1 MKKLIFLLLLIPI
14 LSFSQKKKT
23 AFIVYFVPISKN
35 VKKKYFVLNRNVQY
49 WKYYS
54 TIVDNNSS
62 DLTED
67 LTNSSFLTRDSKQIL
82 FNNIFNKAKNGEL
95 VVYKHSDEY
104 GFNFFGPSPNNTW
117 RGEKEILK
125 KQEIQRNI
133 SYLRSRISTD
143 KEGEV
148 IIDDNGLLVYEQ
160 YLEKS
165 NIDDFIGI
173 KFYEEW
179 IFDYKNLTI
188 DKKILAYAPAIR
200 AISPVTNE
208 LVGFRCPFIVE
219 NKNLKTNQIIA
230 TDFYSNTDIFCSSD
244 ADSWFYG
251 NLEPSVKYPFIK
263 EALTNENNSYYEC
276 SPPYNKK
283 ISNIDALSFESFRDS
298 IGDDGNQGIDKDGNA
313 VLAKDLNYY
322 LPDEINSFG
331 FVENWFFDKKNSS
344 FGKEVNGISLE
355 VSGVI
360 NYVEDV
366 IKPIFLDVIKPIF
379 LIKN

>member
-1 MKKLIFLLLLIPI
+1 M
-14 LSFSQKKKT
+14 
-23 AFIVYFVPISKN
+23 
-35 VKKKYFVLNRNVQY
+35 
-49 WKYYS
+49 
-54 TIVDNNSS
+54 
-62 DLTED
+62 
-67 LTNSSFLTRDSKQIL
+67 
-82 FNNIFNKAKNGEL
+82 
-95 VVYKHSDEY
+95 
-104 GFNFFGPSPNNTW
+104 
-117 RGEKEILK
+117 
-125 KQEIQRNI
+125 
-133 SYLRSRISTD
+133 
-143 KEGEV
+143 
-148 IIDDNGLLVYEQ
+148 
-160 YLEKS
+160 
-165 NIDDFIGI
+165 
-173 KFYEEW
+173 
-179 IFDYKNLTI
+179 
-188 DKKILAYAPAIR
+188 
-200 AISPVTNE
+200 
-208 LVGFRCPFIVE
+208 
-219 NKNLKTNQIIA
+219 NLKTNQIIA

-298 IGDDGNQGIDKDGNA
+298 IGDDGNQGTDKDGNA
-313 VLAKDLNYY
+313 LLAKDLNYY

>member
-23 AFIVYFVPISKN
+23 AFVVYFVPISKD
-35 VKKKYFVLNRNVQY
+35 VKKKYFVKNRNVDY
-49 WKYYS
+49 WKYCS
-54 TIVDNNSS
+54 TIVDFAEEIGYENYSS
-62 DLTED
+62 D

-82 FNNIFNKAKNGEL
+82 FKNIFNKAKNGEL

-104 GFNFFGPSPNNTW
+104 GWNFFGPSPNNTW
-117 RGEKEILK
+117 TGEKEILK

-133 SYLRSRISTD
+133 SHIFWTRDSIS
-143 KEGEV
+143 
-148 IIDDNGLLVYEQ
+148 DNDE
-160 YLEKS
+160 YLEEF

-179 IFDYKNLTI
+179 TFNYKSLTI
-188 DKKILAYAPAIR
+188 DKKILCYAPAIKHFNR
-200 AISPVTNE
+200 YSRE
-208 LVGFRCPFIVE
+208 LVGFKCPFIVE

-230 TDFYSNTDIFCSSD
+230 TDFYSNTDIFCSRE
-244 ADSWFYG
+244 ADTWFYDY
-251 NLEPSVKYPFIK
+251 LEPSVKYPFIK

-283 ISNIDALSFESFRDS
+283 ISNIDALTFESVRDS
-298 IGDDGNQGIDKDGNA
+298 MGDDGNQVRDEDGYHL
-313 VLAKDLNYY
+313 LAKDLNYY
-322 LPDEINSFG
+322 SQDEINSFG

-355 VSGVI
+355 VSGLI
-360 NYVEDV
+360 NYVEQV
-366 IKPIFLDVIKPIF
+366 IKPIFL
-379 LIKN
+379 LKN